1 MTKIKDI
8 SKLLERCVSNGLGG
22 NRTDAEMGRLANE
35 WLEVLGA
42 FSAELL
48 NKALTQY
55 LANDS
60 GSYVRMPKAGEIKL
74 ICENILEDEERQHS
88 LEGEN
93 RCFLCYGKGR
103 ALVNAAAL
111 SVDYTEQPAKPEDLF
126 HKHYSSLGVPCPCRW
141 PEELQKLRRGQQ
153 VRRYRKKQLPSGQRI
168 VTEYLEM
175 WLERGR
181 LYGRIRQVAPSS
193 PAAVEP
199 PAVRQQS
206 LKQASNDD
214 LTDDLPF

>member
-1 MTKIKDI
+1 MIDTEIGD
-8 SKLLERCVSNGLGG
+8 LLMRMYTIWPNAMPPENRRKAVREEWQRLLGR
-22 NRTDAEMGRLANE
+22 NSASLLNE
-35 WLEVLGA
+35 ALDRYAASPAGKYMPKP
-42 FSAELL
+42 SELL
-48 NKALTQY
+48 Q
-55 LANDS
+55 
-60 GSYVRMPKAGEIKL
+60 
-74 ICENILEDEERQHS
+74 ICEGILDEQERQQS

-153 VRRYRKKQLPSGQRI
+153 VRRHKKKQLPSGQKV

-199 PAVRQQS
+199 PPAVQQQS
-206 LKQASNDD
+206 LKQAFNDD

>member
-1 MTKIKDI
+1 MIDTEIGD
-8 SKLLERCVSNGLGG
+8 LLMRMYAIWPNAMPPENRRKAVREEWQRLLGR
-22 NRTDAEMGRLANE
+22 NSASLLNE
-35 WLEVLGA
+35 ALDRYAASPAGKYMPKP
-42 FSAELL
+42 SELL
-48 NKALTQY
+48 Q
-55 LANDS
+55 
-60 GSYVRMPKAGEIKL
+60 
-74 ICENILEDEERQHS
+74 ICEGILDEQERQQS

-111 SVDYTEQPAKPEDLF
+111 SVDYTEQPARPEDLF

-153 VRRYRKKQLPSGQRI
+153 VRRYKKKLLPDGQRI

-206 LKQASNDD
+206 LKQAFNDD
-214 LTDDLPF
+214 LADDLPF